1 VSERKGRSN
10 IVLNFEFKKGGD
22 MKETALEGLKVLDL
36 TKLASGPY
44 CTMILGDMGAEIIK
58 IEAVGGRTG
67 LGFLPEIGEHEADQ
81 SIANPAARN
90 KRNMVLNL
98 KTEEAR
104 EIFYRLAKEA
114 DVIVEE
120 FRPGVVKRLGID
132 YETIREINPGII
144 YCSITGFGQD
154 GPYRDLASHDINYLS
169 IGGAQGI
176 LGNPGGAPVPQTNII
191 ADFAAGGMQA
201 AIGILTAL
209 VARNRTNKGQHVDI
223 SITDGVVSLMHA
235 EVALYHAMGRIP
247 RPGDTLFFTG
257 APWYAI
263 YETKDGKHLSVGSLE
278 PWFWE
283 NLCNALGVEDMI
295 PDQWAGE
302 PKWKEMKARLQD
314 IFSTRTRNE
323 WVERLMPAN
332 TCVAPVYSLEETF
345 SDPQLQSRRMF
356 HEIDH
361 PTKGKIR
368 QVGISIKLSETPGAI
383 RNLGSRKGEHTRE
396 ILEALGYGNAEID
409 ALLHKGA
416 IA

>member
-1 VSERKGRSN
+1 
-10 IVLNFEFKKGGD
+10 
-22 MKETALEGLKVLDL
+22 MTETALEGIKILDL
-36 TKLASGPY
+36 SKLASGPY
-44 CTMILGDMGAEIIK
+44 CTMLLGDMGAEIIK
-58 IEAVGGRTG
+58 IEAGGGRAG
-67 LGFLPEIGEHEADQ
+67 ESFLPGIAEDEENQ
-81 SIANPAARN
+81 NIANAAARN
-90 KRNMVLNL
+90 KRSIVLNL

-132 YETIREINPGII
+132 YETIRKTNPRII

-154 GPYRDLASHDINYLS
+154 GPYSNLASHDINYLS

-201 AIGILTAL
+201 TIGILTAL
-209 VARNRTNKGQHVDI
+209 MARNRTGKGQHVDI
-223 SITDGVVSLMHA
+223 SITDGIVSLMHA
-235 EVALYHAMGRIP
+235 EVALHFAMGRIP

-263 YETKDGKHLSVGSLE
+263 YETKDGKYLSVGSLE

-283 NLCNALGVEDMI
+283 NLCKSLGVEDMI

-302 PKWKEMKARLQD
+302 PKWKEMKSRFQEVFLTK
-314 IFSTRTRNE
+314 TRDE
-323 WVERLMPAN
+323 WVELLMQEN
-332 TCVAPVYSLEETF
+332 TCVAPVYSVDEIFT
-345 SDPQLQSRRMF
+345 DPQLRSRNMF
-356 HEIDH
+356 EEFDH
-361 PTKGKIR
+361 PTKGKVK

-383 RNLGSRKGEHTRE
+383 RRLGPRKGEHTQE
-396 ILEALGYGNAEID
+396 ILQEIGYSKDKVAD
-409 ALLHKGA
+409 LRKKGV

>member
-1 VSERKGRSN
+1 
-10 IVLNFEFKKGGD
+10 
-22 MKETALEGLKVLDL
+22 MKETALEGLMVLDL
-36 TKLASGPY
+36 SKLASGPY
-44 CTMILGDMGAEIIK
+44 CTMLLGDMGAEIIK
-58 IEAVGGRTG
+58 IEAGGGRASEA
-67 LGFLPEIGEHEADQ
+67 FLPGIAENQEDQ
-81 SIANPAARN
+81 SAVNASARN
-90 KRNMVLNL
+90 KRSLVLNL

-104 EIFYRLAKEA
+104 KIFYQLAKDA

-132 YETIREINPGII
+132 YETIRKINPRII

-154 GPYRDLASHDINYLS
+154 GPYNNLASHDINYLS

-209 VARNRTNKGQHVDI
+209 MARTRTGKGQHVDI
-223 SITDGVVSLMHA
+223 SITDGIVSLMHA
-235 EVALYHAMGRIP
+235 EVSLYHAMGRV
-247 RPGDTLFFTG
+247 PGPGETLFFTG

-283 NLCNALGVEDMI
+283 NLCKGLGLEDMI
-295 PDQWAGE
+295 PYQWAGE
-302 PKWKEMKARLQD
+302 PKWKEMKSRFQKVFLTK
-314 IFSTRTRNE
+314 TRDE
-323 WVERLMPAN
+323 WVELLMPAN
-332 TCVAPVYSLEETF
+332 TCVAPVYALDETF
-345 SDPQLQSRRMF
+345 SDPQLQSRKMF
-356 HEIDH
+356 EEFDH
-361 PTKGKIR
+361 PTKGKVK

-383 RNLGSRKGEHTRE
+383 RRLGPRKGEHTQE
-396 ILEALGYGNAEID
+396 ILQELEYSKDEID
-409 ALLHKGA
+409 ALLNKGA